1 MSDIAIR
8 VEGLSKQFR
17 IGAPEP
23 YRTVRDTLSNVL
35 TAPFRWCN
43 GNSRKTEA
51 GTFWALKDV
60 SFEVEQGE
68 VIGIIGRNGAGKS
81 TLLKILSRITAPTQ
95 GRAEIHGRVGSLL
108 EVGTGFHPELSG
120 RENIF
125 LNGAILGMK
134 RAEILRK
141 FDEIVAFAEVEKF
154 LDTPVKH
161 YSSGMYVRLA
171 FAVAAH
177 LDPEILIV
185 DEVLAVGDAEF
196 QKKCLGRMGEV
207 AERGRTVIFVSHNM
221 GAVSTLTQRTLW
233 LEGGRVQASGNSRH
247 IIEMYLK
254 KALETRFAFDNCLA
268 SYRRSRR
275 ESHIA
280 SITGIVVNESRSGM
294 LPAIEMGAA
303 FEIEVEL
310 EVAKKLQ
317 GAVLNLS
324 LKTSQGERVV
334 LFFSSDQGCSLF
346 LDPGRHTVSLRVNGL
361 SLTPGTYFADVGMNP
376 SVEALAYDVILD
388 LPIFTVVNTG
398 QVTHWLDRPW
408 GIMHSDSVEWRV
420 CCQV

>member
-1 MSDIAIR
+1 
-8 VEGLSKQFR
+8 
-17 IGAPEP
+17 
-23 YRTVRDTLSNVL
+23 
-35 TAPFRWCN
+35 
-43 GNSRKTEA
+43 
-51 GTFWALKDV
+51 
-60 SFEVEQGE
+60 
-68 VIGIIGRNGAGKS
+68 
-81 TLLKILSRITAPTQ
+81 
-95 GRAEIHGRVGSLL
+95 
-108 EVGTGFHPELSG
+108 
-120 RENIF
+120 
-125 LNGAILGMK
+125 
-134 RAEILRK
+134 
-141 FDEIVAFAEVEKF
+141 
-154 LDTPVKH
+154 
-161 YSSGMYVRLA
+161 
-171 FAVAAH
+171 
-177 LDPEILIV
+177 
-185 DEVLAVGDAEF
+185 
-196 QKKCLGRMGEV
+196 
-207 AERGRTVIFVSHNM
+207 
-221 GAVSTLTQRTLW
+221 
-233 LEGGRVQASGNSRH
+233 
-247 IIEMYLK
+247 
-254 KALETRFAFDNCLA
+254 
-268 SYRRSRR
+268 
-275 ESHIA
+275 
-280 SITGIVVNESRSGM
+280 M